1 MSGGPD
7 QQGQGPLDRT
17 RPERGPGR
25 HRATPA
31 EWDQPDR
38 YGDPPSHPY
47 PGDTYPGD
55 SYVGNPYADNPY
67 PGDQYPGAPADPDP
81 DLDQP
86 DVPGPMP
93 MISRPDHL
101 TVPGQLPSVTAKP
114 GWFPDQEDDRHAQDD
129 HHADEDDPDDGYGP
143 EPEGEAPSGPIVPT
157 GPGYQRKRRGDGS
170 RRRGGRS
177 RAPLIALLVLVF
189 FVSGTGV
196 IGYHFLR
203 QYVIPPDYSG
213 SGYGSVVVQIKQNQT
228 ATDVAQTLFGL
239 GVVASPRAFVKAA
252 EQSSRQTA
260 LEPGSYRL
268 HRNMKAALAFD
279 LLLSPAARIQS
290 EVTIPEG
297 LRASQIVATLG
308 ARSGIPLKAYRAA
321 FADPAALG
329 LPSYARSQPEGYLF
343 PATYPVQ
350 PRTTATG
357 VLRAM
362 VQQFDAEATRINLVG
377 TANAVNLTPAEAI
390 TVASLVQAEGGRIAD
405 YPKIA
410 RVIYNRLAANMP
422 LQLDSTVMY
431 ALHAYGILATN
442 QQLQVNSPYNT
453 YKHAGL
459 PPGPID
465 SPGDA
470 AIHAAL
476 HPQTGNW
483 LYFVTVNPKTGLT
496 EFTSS
501 PTRFAQLRAELQ
513 QYLGQGG

>member
-1 MSGGPD
+1 MDAPNAG
-7 QQGQGPLDRT
+7 
-17 RPERGPGR
+17 
-25 HRATPA
+25 
-31 EWDQPDR
+31 
-38 YGDPPSHPY
+38 
-47 PGDTYPGD
+47 
-55 SYVGNPYADNPY
+55 NPY
-67 PGDQYPGAPADPDP
+67 PGDQYAGAPVGPDP
-81 DLDQP
+81 NRGQP
-86 DVPGPMP
+86 EIPGPMSVTP
-93 MISRPDHL
+93 RPDHPA
-101 TVPGQLPSVTAKP
+101 VPGQLPSVTAKP
-114 GWFPDQEDDRHAQDD
+114 DRFPGQEDDRYVQDD
-129 HHADEDDPDDGYGP
+129 YHADEDDQDDGYGS
-143 EPEGEAPSGPIVPT
+143 EPEGEDASGPIVPI
-157 GPGYQRKRRGDGS
+157 GPGYQRKRRGDGQ
-170 RRRGGRS
+170 RRRGRRRF
-177 RAPLIALLVLVF
+177 RAPLIALLVLAV
-189 FVSGTGV
+189 FVSGAGV
-196 IGYHFLR
+196 VGYHFLR

-213 SGYGSVVVQIKQNQT
+213 SGYGSVVVKIKQNQT
-228 ATDVAQTLFGL
+228 ATDVARTLFGL

-290 EVTIPEG
+290 QVIIPEG

-308 ARSGIPLKAYRAA
+308 AKSGIPLKTYRAA

-329 LPSYARSQPEGYLF
+329 LPSYARNRPEGYLF

-350 PRTTATG
+350 PSTTATG

-362 VQQFDAEATRINLVG
+362 VQQFDAEATRINLVSS
-377 TANAVNLTPAEAI
+377 ANAVRLTPAEAV
-390 TVASLVQAEGGRIAD
+390 TVASLVQAEGGRISD
-405 YPKIA
+405 YAKIA

-453 YKHAGL
+453 YKHTGL

-476 HPQTGNW
+476 HPDTGNW

>member
-1 MSGGPD
+1 M
-7 QQGQGPLDRT
+7 PLI
-17 RPERGPGR
+17 
-25 HRATPA
+25 
-31 EWDQPDR
+31 
-38 YGDPPSHPY
+38 
-47 PGDTYPGD
+47 
-55 SYVGNPYADNPY
+55 
-67 PGDQYPGAPADPDP
+67 
-81 DLDQP
+81 L
-86 DVPGPMP
+86 
-93 MISRPDHL
+93 RPDHPA
-101 TVPGQLPSVTAKP
+101 VPGQLPSVTGKP
-114 GWFPDQEDDRHAQDD
+114 DRFPGQEDDRYVQDD
-129 HHADEDDPDDGYGP
+129 HHAAEDDQDDGYGS
-143 EPEGEAPSGPIVPT
+143 EPEGEHAGGPIVPI

-170 RRRGGRS
+170 RRRGRF
-177 RAPLIALLVLVF
+177 RAALIALVVLAV
-189 FVSGTGV
+189 FVSGAGV
-196 IGYHFLR
+196 VGYHFLR

-228 ATDVAQTLFGL
+228 ATEVAQTLFGL

-252 EQSSRQTA
+252 EQSSRPTA

-268 HRNMKAALAFD
+268 HRNMQAALAFD

-308 ARSGIPLKAYRAA
+308 AKSGIPLEAYRAA

-329 LPSYARSQPEGYLF
+329 LPSYARNRPEGYLF

-357 VLRAM
+357 VLQAM
-362 VQQFDAEATRINLVG
+362 VQQFDAEATRINLVS

-453 YKHAGL
+453 YKHTGL

-470 AIHAAL
+470 AINAAL

-501 PTRFAQLRAELQ
+501 PIRFAQLRAELQ